1 MKVSFSVFKEMV
13 VNFVNKLWLEF
24 KSSIR
29 QVSIDGIGWTGLIA
43 LHAVTI
49 PSLFGLM
56 TGLTDNTPP
65 IDMVIILWAAMAL
78 FYIKAILEKNV
89 ISLVIIGLGFIMQS
103 ILMALV
109 FFK

>member
-1 MKVSFSVFKEMV
+1 MKVSFSVLKEMV

-24 KSSIR
+24 KASIR

-89 ISLVIIGLGFIMQS
+89 VSLVIIGLGFIMQS

>member
-1 MKVSFSVFKEMV
+1 MKISFSVLKEMA

-89 ISLVIIGLGFIMQS
+89 VSLVIIGLGFIMQS

>member
-1 MKVSFSVFKEMV
+1 MNISFNVVTDMVKAFVS
-13 VNFVNKLWLEF
+13 KLWLEF

-89 ISLVIIGLGFIMQS
+89 VSLVIIGLGFIMQS

>member
-1 MKVSFSVFKEMV
+1 MNINVYIELVK
-13 VNFVNKLWLEF
+13 NFVKNLWLEF
-24 KSSIR
+24 KQSIR

-78 FYIKAILEKNV
+78 FYIKAILEKNFV
-89 ISLVIIGLGFIMQS
+89 SLIIIGLGFIAQS

>member
-1 MKVSFSVFKEMV
+1 MKIQVYIHYVKE
-13 VNFVNKLWLEF
+13 FCLKLWIEF
-24 KSSIR
+24 KQSIR

-78 FYIKAILEKNV
+78 FYIKAILEKNIV
-89 ISLVIIGLGFIMQS
+89 SLIIIGLGFIMQS